1 MASTGDVALGLAAV
15 PSGHTARKER
25 RTLMATASP
34 WTRKQTLA
42 ALHVYFQLPFGQ
54 LHQRNPLIVQ
64 LASWMGRTPGAVAL
78 KLVNFASLDPQVR
91 ASGRSGMGH
100 ASRLDEAVW
109 RELNAQ
115 WDAVAAEAA
124 LNYEEYGQSQGVPPG
139 AEVLDEVPEL
149 VEGRMTLAT
158 IQMRVNQARFRRSIL
173 ASYNARCCISGLAE
187 PRLLVA
193 SHIVPWSLDTQN
205 RLNPHNGLCL
215 SALHDKAYDTGLI
228 TVLPDFT
235 VRVSSQLKG
244 AGVDGFARESLAR
257 YDGLRITL
265 PERFRPEPAFL
276 ESHARRFQFL

>member
-1 MASTGDVALGLAAV
+1 
-15 PSGHTARKER
+15 
-25 RTLMATASP
+25 MATASQ

-64 LASWMGRTPGAVAL
+64 LASWMGRTPSAVAL

-91 ASGRSGMGH
+91 ASGRRGMGH

-109 RELNAQ
+109 RELNAH

-124 LNYEEYGQSQGVPPG
+124 LNYEEYGQSQGIQPG

-149 VEGRMTLAT
+149 AEGRMALAT
-158 IQMRVNQARFRRSIL
+158 IQVRVNQARFRRSIL

-235 VRVSSQLKG
+235 VRVAPQLKG

-257 YDGLRITL
+257 YDGHRITL
-265 PERFRPEPAFL
+265 PERLRPEPAFL